1 MMFGESSKALNSSA
15 PKLVI
20 SNRMSIHFSVRFR
33 GACPIK
39 FDYLQFDFSAC
50 SSSDDE
56 KENERSHK
64 SVFRGVKWFQSN
76 RVFFLLFRVRYAFTI
91 CSSTRYLMRS
101 GNTFASIAPTWRA
114 FSTWLRF
121 EVSFTLYRFGVVVG
135 HKYDSISEESLRNQV
150 SRRVAHLSVI
160 NQSDVLALI
169 C

>member
-50 SSSDDE
+50 SSSDGE

-76 RVFFLLFRVRYAFTI
+76 RVFFCCFVFATPSPFALPLVIWCVRGTLSHPSHRPDEHFLLDYVSK
-91 CSSTRYLMRS
+91 CRS
-101 GNTFASIAPTWRA
+101 RSIVSVSLSATNMTQSARNHFAIKWADA
-114 FSTWLRF
+114 
-121 EVSFTLYRFGVVVG
+121 
-135 HKYDSISEESLRNQV
+135 
-150 SRRVAHLSVI
+150 SRTSA
-160 NQSDVLALI
+160 
-169 C
+169 